1 MLGNKSLLAIQP
13 IDNGTILGSNIHLTY
28 LAELCNMSYFCA
40 TSTTQKEA
48 YLRSILQQLIAGFE
62 KWSHAN
68 TTADQQEMPT
78 CGILHTEAIAQRIEN
93 I

>member
-1 MLGNKSLLAIQP
+1 MLGNKSLLAIEP
-13 IDNGTILGSNIHLTY
+13 FDNGTILGSYIHFTY

-40 TSTTQKEA
+40 TSSTQKEA
-48 YLRSILQQLIAGFE
+48 YLRSILQQLVAGFE
-62 KWSHAN
+62 KGSHAN